1 MAKLQKVTADEKKW
15 RAESDAY
22 ALVNVQEIIDD
33 KGRYKAALKQVDNI
47 KKDAEKRLS
56 AAGKV
61 TKKKA

>member
-1 MAKLQKVTADEKKW
+1 M
-15 RAESDAY
+15 
-22 ALVNVQEIIDD
+22 DD
-33 KGRYKAALKQVDNI
+33 KGRYKAALKQVDKI